1 MLMASWTVA
10 FVQDHRSLWRHRF
23 MLMASWTVA
32 FVQDHRSLWRHRFML
47 MASWTVAFV
56 QDIEA
61 FGGTGSCLWSRGL
74 WPLRKGIEAF
84 GGTGSCLWSRGL
96 WPLRKGIE
104 AFGGTGSCLWSR
116 GLWPLRKGIEAFGG
130 TNPCLW
136 PRRGRTSVTPC
147 GALAERGDSDEV
159 HKASASKMPHIRLRC
174 LLCIHTPSHR
184 TCMVS
189 SPHQYITLS
198 AVVRHLRS
206 RCCHHT
212 YTPCSANAPH
222 GVTEVRPLRGHWCVA
237 GMNFCSWE
245 LLRCSLFE
253 AIGALRT

>member
-1 MLMASWTVA
+1 M
-10 FVQDHRSLWRHRF
+10 
-23 MLMASWTVA
+23 
-32 FVQDHRSLWRHRFML
+32 
-47 MASWTVAFV
+47 
-56 QDIEA
+56 EA
-61 FGGTGSCLWSRGL
+61 AGILYGSGWGAICRQ
-74 WPLRKGIEAF
+74 A
-84 GGTGSCLWSRGL
+84 
-96 WPLRKGIE
+96 
-104 AFGGTGSCLWSR
+104 
-116 GLWPLRKGIEAFGG
+116 
-130 TNPCLW
+130 LW
-136 PRRGRTSVTPC
+136 PRRGRISVTPC

-222 GVTEVRPLRGHWCVA
+222 GVTEMRPLRGHKPGFVPPKA
-237 GMNFCSWE
+237 SMVLHKGHSPRGHKHEPVPPKASMPLRKGHSPRGHKHEPVPPKASMVLHKAHSPRGHKSWVVYPK
-245 LLRCSLFE
+245 LWHFE
-253 AIGALRT
+253 SISTLQSHNSNASKP